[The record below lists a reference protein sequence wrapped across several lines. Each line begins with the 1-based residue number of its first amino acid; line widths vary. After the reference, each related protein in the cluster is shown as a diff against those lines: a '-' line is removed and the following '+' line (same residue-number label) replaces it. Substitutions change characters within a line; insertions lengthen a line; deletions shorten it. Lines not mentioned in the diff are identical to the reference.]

1 MTSMDVGT
9 PLYKSPE
16 MVNDNISV
24 PSMDLWALGCMI
36 YEMLTGVT
44 PFHDTN
50 EMEVYDKIVEC
61 RYDKRPEGL
70 DPDAADLIEKLLQLN
85 PRERL
90 GAGAEGSG
98 YGYDTLKAHPFFASV
113 NLWDIK
119 QSKTAPIDQE
129 AFSRYQAE
137 LKAYQDR
144 ISSSNMGAQEETKM
158 SFRTSEE
165 FVQSL
170 EAPIEPLTRTKI
182 PLSSVFGQANSES
195 SAAA

>member
-16 MVNDNISV
+16 MVDANISV

-44 PFHDTN
+44 PFADTN
-50 EMEVYDKIVEC
+50 EMEVYDKILAC
-61 RYDKRPEGL
+61 RYEKRPEGL

-90 GAGAEGSG
+90 GAGAPESG
-98 YGYDTLKAHPFFASV
+98 YGFDTLKAHPFFAGI

-119 QSKTAPIDQE
+119 QSKTVPIPRE

-144 ISSSNMGAQEETKM
+144 LSASNMG
-158 SFRTSEE
+158 
-165 FVQSL
+165 
-170 EAPIEPLTRTKI
+170 
-182 PLSSVFGQANSES
+182 
-195 SAAA
+195 

>member
-24 PSMDLWALGCMI
+24 FSMDLWALGCMI

-44 PFHDTN
+44 PFFDTN
-50 EMEVYDKIVEC
+50 EMQVYEKIINC
-61 RYDKRPEGL
+61 SYDKRPEGL

-90 GAGAEGSG
+90 GAGAPGSG
-98 YGYDTLKAHPFFASV
+98 YGYDTLKAHPFFAGV

-119 QSKTAPIDQE
+119 QSKTAPVNRD
-129 AFSRYQAE
+129 
-137 LKAYQDR
+137 
-144 ISSSNMGAQEETKM
+144 
-158 SFRTSEE
+158 
-165 FVQSL
+165 
-170 EAPIEPLTRTKI
+170 
-182 PLSSVFGQANSES
+182 
-195 SAAA
+195 